1 METGGT
7 RLFYARRVR
16 LVDRERRR
24 QERERERERER
35 YRRRRRRRL
44 IWDLGRASAV
54 GSIRTVQIVDLK
66 SRGKPAMDAG
76 DVEAIAMLIWR
87 R

>member
-24 QERERERERER
+24 QERERERD
-35 YRRRRRRRL
+35 RRRRL